1 MKEMSLPPNM
11 YQCGRTLQARLN
23 VSLTT
28 TVSFPSLRSKPSST
42 TLLSILES
50 LAIDSGT
57 QASIS
62 TSTASSLEDLANVN
76 QYLMSI
82 ISNDLSWL
90 GDSPEAEEKKE
101 KVWELAS
108 KRIAERCGRS
118 GTFTTFLTWEWM
130 IPIF

>member
-1 MKEMSLPPNM
+1 
-11 YQCGRTLQARLN
+11 

-28 TVSFPSLRSKPSST
+28 TVSFPSLRSKPSFT
-42 TLLSILES
+42 TLLFILES
-50 LAIDSGT
+50 LAIDPDT
-57 QASIS
+57 QASTS
-62 TSTASSLEDLANVN
+62 TSTASSQEDLAKVN

-108 KRIAERCGRS
+108 KRIAQRCGRS
-118 GTFTTFLTWEWM
+118 GTFTFFLTWEWM
-130 IPIF
+130 IPML

>member
-1 MKEMSLPPNM
+1 MTP
-11 YQCGRTLQARLN
+11 QARLN

-28 TVSFPSLRSKPSST
+28 TVSFPSLRSKPSPT

-50 LAIDSGT
+50 LAVDSGT
-57 QASIS
+57 RASTS
-62 TSTASSLEDLANVN
+62 TSTASSIEDLGKVN

-82 ISNDLSWL
+82 VSNDLAWL

-118 GTFTTFLTWEWM
+118 GTFTSFLGNG
-130 IPIF
+130 